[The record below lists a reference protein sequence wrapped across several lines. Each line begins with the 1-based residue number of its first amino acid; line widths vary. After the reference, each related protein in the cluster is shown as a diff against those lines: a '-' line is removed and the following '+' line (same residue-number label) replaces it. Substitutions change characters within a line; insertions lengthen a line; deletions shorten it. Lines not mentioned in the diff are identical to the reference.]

1 MSTSTIRTNNARAIH
16 ARANHLRA
24 QRSARAFSLI
34 EVLIALAITGTL
46 LTATLAAL
54 DTSYKSYKLTTE
66 SASTNVVAR
75 MVMARTM
82 AMIRT
87 GTEFGPFPGDVL
99 DPNQNP
105 VDSTAIEFVTL
116 DDPATLE
123 RRIVRVERRDAPA
136 GSQAPFELWYVQT
149 TFINGAET
157 AVIARPLLTGVVEA
171 RFTLRYGI
179 GPRLERATVD
189 LNIRPNDF
197 QDASFKTDLETPTIR
212 LVSSVAPRRLEEAE

>member
-1 MSTSTIRTNNARAIH
+1 
-16 ARANHLRA
+16 
-24 QRSARAFSLI
+24 
-34 EVLIALAITGTL
+34 
-46 LTATLAAL
+46 
-54 DTSYKSYKLTTE
+54 
-66 SASTNVVAR
+66 

-87 GTEFGPFPGDVL
+87 GTEFGPFPADVL

-105 VDSTAIEFVTL
+105 LDSTAIEFVTL
-116 DDPATLE
+116 DDPDTLE
-123 RRIVRVERRDAPA
+123 RRIVRVERRDAPV

-149 TFINGAET
+149 TFINGVET
-157 AVIARPLLTGVVEA
+157 AIVERPLLTGVVEA
-171 RFTLRYGI
+171 RFTLQYGV

-197 QDASFKTDLETPTIR
+197 QDASFTTDLETPTIR